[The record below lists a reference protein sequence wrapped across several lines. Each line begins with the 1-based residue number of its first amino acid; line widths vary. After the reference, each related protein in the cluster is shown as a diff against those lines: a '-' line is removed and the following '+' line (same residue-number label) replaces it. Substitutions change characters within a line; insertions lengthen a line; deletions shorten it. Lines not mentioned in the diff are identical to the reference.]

1 MAKKAAELSTT
12 IVIFGASGDLT
23 RRKLIPALYALHK
36 SGQLPLVQV
45 IGYARRPYSDDDF
58 HDLVRDGVA
67 EAHADEFD
75 KARWDEFKGLL
86 HYFQGDL
93 DKLDDFG
100 RFKSYLEKMED
111 GPANRLYY
119 LATAPEHYEATVR
132 ALNEHGMSKEGE
144 GWRRIVIEKPYGTDL
159 ASAEALDK
167 VVHQSFKEQQVYRID
182 HFLGKETVQNV
193 LVFRFA
199 NSIFEP
205 LWNRNFIDHVQITVA
220 EDVDVGTRA
229 GYYDTAG
236 VMRDMFQNHMLQLL
250 VLTAMEPPASFD
262 ADALRN
268 EKVKVLSGLRVP
280 AMADTVRAQY
290 AGYRKAQ
297 GVDPKSTTATY
308 AALKLYVDNW
318 RWQDV
323 PFYLRSGKAMKRK
336 TSEINV
342 QFRRPPKMFFDM
354 PKGKR
359 LEPNI
364 LSICIQPDE
373 GVHLAFGAKVPG
385 SSEIRSNLL
394 HFHYNEAFGD
404 TALPDAYER
413 LLLDALQGDATLF
426 TREDEIRLQWKLIDT
441 ILAGWN
447 GEQAPPLVEYPVG
460 SWGPEEA
467 EILLADDGRVWR
479 HGCGDRIG

>member
-1 MAKKAAELSTT
+1 MSSQPNETPTT

-23 RRKLIPALYALHK
+23 RRKLIPALYALYEQ
-36 SGQLPLVQV
+36 GRLPLVQV
-45 IGYARRPYSDDDF
+45 IGFARRPYSDDDF
-58 HDLVRDGVA
+58 RDLVRDGVQ
-67 EAHADEFD
+67 EAHGDDFD
-75 KARWDEFKGLL
+75 DARWDNFKSLL
-86 HYFQGDL
+86 HYFRGDL
-93 DKLDDFG
+93 DTPADFG
-100 RFKSYLEKMED
+100 RLKDSLEEMED

-119 LATAPEHYEATVR
+119 LAVAPEHYAPVVSS
-132 ALNEHGMSKEGE
+132 LNEFGMSAENG
-144 GWRRIVIEKPYGTDL
+144 GWRRIVIEKPYGVDL
-159 ASAEALDK
+159 ASADALDK

-199 NSIFEP
+199 NAIFEP

-229 GYYDTAG
+229 GYYDSAG
-236 VMRDMFQNHMLQLL
+236 VVRDMFQNHMLQLL
-250 VLTAMEPPASFD
+250 ALTAMEPPASFD
-262 ADALRN
+262 ATALRN
-268 EKVKVLSGLRVP
+268 EKVKVLSVLRMP

-290 AGYRKAQ
+290 AGYREAK
-297 GVDPKSTTATY
+297 GVNPESMTATY

-323 PFYLRSGKAMKRK
+323 PFYLRSGKAMRRK

-354 PKGKR
+354 PKSKR
-359 LEPNI
+359 PEPNI

-373 GVHLAFGAKVPG
+373 GMHLTFGAKVPG
-385 SSEIRSNLL
+385 SSDIRSTLL
-394 HFHYNEAFGD
+394 HFQYNEAFP
-404 TALPDAYER
+404 TIALPDAYER

-441 ILAGWN
+441 ILAGWK
-447 GEQAPPLVEYPVG
+447 GDHAPPLVEYERG
-460 SWGPEEA
+460 TWGPEEA
-467 EILLADDGRVWR
+467 EFLLADDGRVWR